1 MTPGA
6 AERPASHALLD
17 TSAVIAGVGAV
28 EPPET
33 TAISVVTLGE
43 LRAGVLL
50 AADAPVRTARQARLA
65 AVRDAY
71 EPLPIDESVAE
82 RYGEVLARAR
92 EGGRITT
99 ATDLLIIAT
108 AAATGRSL
116 YTLDERQA
124 RLAEEVGV
132 AAAGR

>member
-1 MTPGA
+1 VSG
-6 AERPASHALLD
+6 ALLD
-17 TSAVIAGVGAV
+17 TSVVIAGESALDL
-28 EPPET
+28 PAA

-50 AADAPVRTARQARLA
+50 ATDPPVRAARQARLA

-82 RYGEVLARAR
+82 HYGEVLAGAR
-92 EGGRITT
+92 TARRITT

-108 AAATGRSL
+108 AAATGRVL

-124 RLAEEVGV
+124 RLAADLGV
-132 AAAGR
+132 ATAR